1 MPRPTHQSRTPCAI
15 LSLSCAAATLILP
28 TAAKA
33 DVSILGTSQQL
44 INSINY
50 GEGPYGELR
59 REYQSDWE
67 DLDILHTFAA
77 DPGLRPIS
85 TTTKYQSTL
94 ITGPITRGSVSM
106 AHHVDPGFVPLRDP
120 NEPSLSLW
128 SRCDLS
134 ISFSSPEMT
143 QVQIRAATRV
153 DSPEAFYAA
162 CGIRIYPAGPRT
174 AAQPPLFW
182 VSGGPTPDGPI
193 LSSLDHTITLQPG
206 AWDMFIYTNINDLA
220 ARRESLAFPS
230 TINLDASFAII
241 PAPATLLPLAAIPFL
256 TAARRRRPSGR

>member
-1 MPRPTHQSRTPCAI
+1 MPRPTRLSRTRCAI

-28 TAAKA
+28 TVAEA
-33 DVSILGTSQQL
+33 DVTILGTSQQL

-50 GEGPYGELR
+50 GEGPYGELW

-94 ITGPITRGSVSM
+94 ITGPVTRCSVSM
-106 AHHVDPGFVPLRDP
+106 AHQVDPGFVPLRDP
-120 NEPSLSLW
+120 NEPSLSLF

-134 ISFSSPEMT
+134 ISFASSEVT
-143 QVQIRAATRV
+143 QVQIRATTRV

-174 AAQPPLFW
+174 SAQPPLFW

-193 LSSLDHTITLQPG
+193 SSSLDHTITLPPG
-206 AWDMFIYTNINDLA
+206 AWDMFIYTNITDLA

-241 PAPATLLPLAAIPFL
+241 PAPASSTLLLAGL
-256 TAARRRRPSGR
+256 GVAASRRRRA